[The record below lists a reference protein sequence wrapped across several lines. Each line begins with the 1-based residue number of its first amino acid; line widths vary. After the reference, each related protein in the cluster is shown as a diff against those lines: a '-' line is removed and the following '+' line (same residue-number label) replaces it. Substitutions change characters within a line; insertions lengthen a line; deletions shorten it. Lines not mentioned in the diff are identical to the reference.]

1 MRLSA
6 LAERLALSFEGET
19 DVELT
24 GVASLEDA
32 GPGDL
37 SFVTSARWREALDK
51 SAAGAVLAPPDLD
64 CATRPVLRSPRPR
77 RDFARAVSLLRPRLR
92 PPAGIHPAAAV
103 DAEANVS
110 PHAAVGARAVIGPG
124 CVVGSGS
131 AVHANATLYS
141 NVLVGCDCE
150 IHAGCVLREGTRV
163 GDRVILQPGVI
174 LGGDGFGYEPGE
186 DGEWEKIPQVGTVVV
201 EDDVEIGAGTTIDR
215 ASLGETR
222 IRRGAKIDNLVQIG
236 HNCVI
241 DEDALLVAQTG
252 LAGSTR
258 VGRRAIMMGRT
269 ASAGHLTI
277 GDGAFVGAS
286 ASVVRDLPAG
296 ASAYGTPAVEG
307 RTWHKAMAALWRL
320 PEAMRRLRRLEKRV
334 DALDPEDGDA

>member
-1 MRLSA
+1 MLLSA
-6 LAERLALSFEGET
+6 LAERLRLSFEG
-19 DVELT
+19 DVDLELT

-37 SFVTSARWREALDK
+37 SFVTSERWREALDK
-51 SAAGAVLAPPDLD
+51 SAAGAVLAAPDLD
-64 CATRPVLRSPRPR
+64 CGTRPVLRSTRPR
-77 RDFARAVSLLRPRLR
+77 RDFARAVGLLRPHLR
-92 PPAGIHPAAAV
+92 PAPGIHPTAAV
-103 DAEANVS
+103 DADANVS

-124 CVVGSGS
+124 CVVGSGT
-131 AVHANATLYS
+131 AVHANATLYPDVQLGS
-141 NVLVGCDCE
+141 DCE

-186 DGEWEKIPQVGTVVV
+186 DGEWEKIPQVGIVVV

-222 IRRGAKIDNLVQIG
+222 IGRGVKIDNLVQIG

-241 DEDALLVAQTG
+241 GQDALVVAQSG
-252 LAGSTR
+252 LGGSTR
-258 VGRRAIMMGRT
+258 VGRRAILMGRT
-269 ASAGHLTI
+269 ASAGHLSI
-277 GDGAFVGAS
+277 GDGAFVAGRG
-286 ASVVRDLPAG
+286 SVVRDLAAG
-296 ASAYGTPAVEG
+296 RRAFGTPAVEE
-307 RTWHKAMAALWRL
+307 RTWHRAMAALWRL

-334 DALDPEDGDA
+334 EALDSEDGDA